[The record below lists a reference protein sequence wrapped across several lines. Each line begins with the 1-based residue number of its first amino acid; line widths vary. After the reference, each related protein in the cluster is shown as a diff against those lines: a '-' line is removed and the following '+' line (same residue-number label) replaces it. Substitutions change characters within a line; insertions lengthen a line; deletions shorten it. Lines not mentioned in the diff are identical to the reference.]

1 MKREHKTREDG
12 LLLALLGFGTLLI
25 VTFLYILPST
35 NESLLLIFVIA
46 CGLPQLVLVLSV
58 AYRQLKGQQMAQYI
72 AGKVSTLLKRIH
84 KRKQGNELSDADSL
98 PHRLVNPNQY
108 NRPLLSDNEQTHIN
122 SETLR
127 ARGQVPPVCTYG
139 SVS

>member
-1 MKREHKTREDG
+1 MNVLDG
-12 LLLALLGFGTLLI
+12 LLLFLTLLA
-25 VTFLYILPST
+25 VTFLYILLPT
-35 NESLLLIFVIA
+35 NESLRLIFVIA

-58 AYRQLKGQQMAQYI
+58 TYRQLKGKQMAQYI
-72 AGKVSTLLKRIH
+72 AGKVSTLLEQICKRN
-84 KRKQGNELSDADSL
+84 QVGDELSDADSM

-108 NRPLLSDNEQTHIN
+108 NRSLLSDTEQTHIN

-127 ARGQVPPVCTYG
+127 ARGQVPPVYTYG